1 MSSLRLNL
9 ICRHLGQN
17 TTDQFSKSNL
27 KTPYVQDPI
36 DFLHLDELLP
46 ADLNNKRKQ
55 LRAALEANIAPHVSE
70 WYDKAQFPAGLAEK
84 LRPLN
89 IFGIT
94 EEKYGCR
101 KVCPLEKSLAI
112 YELARIDASLATF
125 YALTLSLVAF
135 TIEKLG
141 SEEQKAKY
149 LPKLCNLDIIA
160 SWGLTEPDYG
170 SDASSLET
178 TATPVKG
185 GYILNGVKRWLGN
198 AIISDIMIIFARN
211 TVTQNIEGF
220 IMDSKAKG
228 VSVTNINRKLA
239 LRIVQ
244 NGNVFMKDVFIPENE
259 RLEKGHTFATGA
271 NVVLE
276 HSRMN
281 LSWMVAGL
289 IAGTYEH
296 AVKYIRERTQ
306 FRAPLAA
313 FQLNQEKLVRILAIY
328 QAVFLMS
335 WRTTM
340 LLVKGQGNV
349 AQASL
354 VKGWCSYMG
363 REATRLGREVMGGN
377 GIIIDN
383 YAMKA
388 LVDMEVVYT
397 YEGTYDVNALVAG
410 RAATGVAA
418 FKAGYKA

>member
-1 MSSLRLNL
+1 MSKRLNL
-9 ICRHLGQN
+9 ISNHLGQN
-17 TTDQFSKSNL
+17 LTEHFSKSNL
-27 KTPYVQDPI
+27 KTPYIQDPI
-36 DFLHLDELLP
+36 DFLYLDDLLP
-46 ADLNNKRKQ
+46 PDLNNKRKQ
-55 LRAALEANIAPHVSE
+55 LREALEANLAPYVAE
-70 WYDKAQFPAGLAEK
+70 WYDKAQFPLDIAEK
-84 LRPLN
+84 LRPLK
-89 IFGIT
+89 IFGIS

-101 KVCPLEKSLAI
+101 KVCPLEKSLII

-125 YALTLSLVAF
+125 YGLTLSLVVF

-198 AIISDIMIIFARN
+198 AIISDIMVIFARN
-211 TVTQNIEGF
+211 TITKNVEGF
-220 IMDSKAKG
+220 IMDSRAQG

-244 NGNVFMKDVFIPENE
+244 NGNVFMKDVFVPENE

-271 NVVLE
+271 NVVLD
-276 HSRMN
+276 HSRMT
-281 LSWMVAGL
+281 LAWLVAGL
-289 IAGTYEH
+289 VGGTYEH
-296 AVKYIRERTQ
+296 SVKYLRERTQ

-328 QAVFLMS
+328 QAVFLLA
-335 WRTTM
+335 WRATT
-340 LLVKGQGNV
+340 LLVKGQGNI

-354 VKGWCSYMG
+354 VKGWSSYMG
-363 REATRLGREVMGGN
+363 REATRLGREIMGGN
-377 GIIIDN
+377 GILIDN
-383 YAMKA
+383 FAMKA
-388 LVDMEVVYT
+388 LVDMEVAYT
-397 YEGTYDVNALVAG
+397 YEGTYDVNVLVAG
-410 RAATGVAA
+410 RAATGVPA
-418 FKAGYKA
+418 FKAGFKA